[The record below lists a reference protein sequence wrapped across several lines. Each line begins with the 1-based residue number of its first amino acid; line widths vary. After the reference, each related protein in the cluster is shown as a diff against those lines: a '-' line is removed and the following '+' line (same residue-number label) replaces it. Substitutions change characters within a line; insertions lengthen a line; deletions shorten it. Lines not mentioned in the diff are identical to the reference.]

1 MLKIAKPRLYWLI
14 LLCALTNLL
23 HAQISVWTGTIDN
36 DWHDTKNW
44 SGDSLPALHDSVIVD
59 AGTVVIDADV
69 NIKSLVLLNSTH
81 LTNNQILTLSGSLS
95 DGVLVDAST
104 MINNAK
110 VEIPDVG
117 DGDFEDRAIEVTNG
131 GIFINMGSITIEE
144 IDIYGI
150 RIEAGADFTNAE
162 NASIRIKSRA
172 LVAIIVSNANT
183 TFENNGSI
191 DITLQNATGSIR
203 GITAASV
210 GLFTN
215 HNLVTITSTQT
226 GTNIRAITIANNG
239 RYVNTGETEV
249 ISVSGNKGLHLSSVG
264 SSFEVEDGIFQIQA
278 NDSNGIEMTDASELI
293 VLADGDIHISG
304 TIQDHYIDMA
314 TDAILDCE
322 GELQFGN

>member
-1 MLKIAKPRLYWLI
+1 MSKVIRCGLFIMVSCCTSI
-14 LLCALTNLL
+14 LL

-69 NIKSLVLLNSTH
+69 DIKSLVLLNGTH
-81 LTNNQILTLSGSLS
+81 LTNNQIMTLSGSLS

-117 DGDFEDRAIEVTNG
+117 DGDFEDRAIDVTNG
-131 GIFINMGSITIEE
+131 GTFTNTGSITIGE

-150 RIEAGADFTNAE
+150 RVEDGSAFTNAV
-162 NASIRIKSRA
+162 NATIEIKSQA

-215 HNLVTITSTQT
+215 HNQVTITSTQT

-278 NDSNGIEMTDASELI
+278 NDANGIEMTDASELI

-304 TIQDHYIDMA
+304 TIQDYYIDMA
-314 TDAILDCE
+314 TDAILDCA
-322 GELQFGN
+322 GQLQFGN

>member
-1 MLKIAKPRLYWLI
+1 MSKVIRCGLFIMVSCCTSI
-14 LLCALTNLL
+14 LL

-69 NIKSLVLLNSTH
+69 DIKSLVLLNGTH
-81 LTNNQILTLSGSLS
+81 LTNNQIMTLSGSLS
-95 DGVLVDAST
+95 DAVQVDGST

-117 DGDFEDRAIEVTNG
+117 DGDFEDRAIDVTNG
-131 GIFINMGSITIEE
+131 GTFTNTGSITIGE

-150 RIEAGADFTNAE
+150 RVEDGSAFTNAV
-162 NASIRIKSRA
+162 NATIEIKSQA

-215 HNLVTITSTQT
+215 HNQVTITSTQT
-226 GTNIRAITIANNG
+226 GTNVRAITIANNG

-278 NDSNGIEMTDASELI
+278 NDANGIEMTDASELI

-304 TIQDHYIDMA
+304 TIQDYYIDMA
-314 TDAILDCE
+314 TDAILDCA
-322 GELQFGN
+322 GQLQFGN